1 MALSFVGWRPA
12 ALWALPAPRSR
23 CRCLAQDWKTQAST
37 LSSTLVVLLQALRRA
52 SAKERRVRLQ
62 EANMSQLRIISAGL
76 RLRICKSQEDLV
88 RKIADALAEDDKLA
102 QKPIGKYLR
111 PLPEDEAE
119 QFQQRITDLKSRQLR
134 KLCRALRLST
144 EGRKAHL
151 AREITRELLE
161 RHRSGHQME
170 AETHQ
175 TEPFVPGLDNGQ
187 EAHDV
192 SESEETPDV
201 APVLERQET
210 GQDNQSAVL
219 VPIVLEN
226 DDHRR
231 TVQKEQKR
239 EQRRSRLREILS
251 QELHAVAST

>member
-192 SESEETPDV
+192 SESEE
-201 APVLERQET
+201 VLERQET

>member
-88 RKIADALAEDDKLA
+88 RKIADALAED
-102 QKPIGKYLR
+102 
-111 PLPEDEAE
+111 EAE

-192 SESEETPDV
+192 SESEE
-201 APVLERQET
+201 VLERQET